1 MQALILAGG
10 EGKRLRPLTD
20 DTPKGM
26 VLLNGKP
33 LLEYVLQQL
42 PDDVTDIFFII
53 GYKGEKIREYF
64 GDSWHEKKI
73 TYIEQKE
80 QLGTWH
86 AVYLAKDVITEKFIM
101 LYGDDIGDK
110 EAFTKGSEFE
120 YCLFVAEKE
129 DPEHYGVVSV
139 NEDGSMKEIIEKPE
153 NPIGNIVNSG
163 AMILSPKIFAVTPF
177 THSRLNE
184 SLLTDLLTHVAKTDR
199 VEVVPQKRWI
209 TVTTPA
215 DVPKAEELLRKSE

>member
-10 EGKRLRPLTD
+10 EGKRLRPLTN

-42 PDDVTDIFFII
+42 PNEVTEIFFII
-53 GYKGEKIREYF
+53 GYKGEKIREHF
-64 GDSWHEKKI
+64 GDMWDGKKVS
-73 TYIEQKE
+73 YINQYE

-110 EAFTKGSEFE
+110 EAFTTGAQYE

-129 DPEHYGVVSV
+129 DPQHYGVVSLKS
-139 NEDGSMKEIIEKPE
+139 DGSMLEIIEKPE
-153 NPIGNIVNSG
+153 HPVGNLVNSG
-163 AMILSPKIFAVTPF
+163 AMILSPEMFSITPF

-184 SLLTDLLTHVAKTDR
+184 SLLTDLLTEIAKTHM
-199 VEVVPQKRWI
+199 VVVVPQKRWI